1 MEKTTSKKDI
11 SKSKQAQIVS
21 KRCAIIGSISLAFP
35 FLATFILFLMS
46 NIPALSKGGTM
57 PEFLEIIVVSITF
70 IGILAGPVF
79 LAIAMICGAIMFSR
93 ASRIKSLDIR
103 KKYLIIGLTM
113 IIITALIAFLLPS
126 IYNSSGFMDFSID
139 G

>member
-1 MEKTTSKKDI
+1 MEKATPKKATNQSKR
-11 SKSKQAQIVS
+11 AQVVS

-35 FLATFILFLMS
+35 FLATFLLFLMS
-46 NIPALSKGGTM
+46 NFPALFEGGAM
-57 PEFLEIIVVSITF
+57 PEFFEILVISIVF
-70 IGILAGPVF
+70 IGILAGPIF
-79 LAIAMICGAIMFSR
+79 LAIAMICGAIIFAR

-103 KKYLIIGLTM
+103 KKYLIIGLAM

>member
-1 MEKTTSKKDI
+1 
-11 SKSKQAQIVS
+11 
-21 KRCAIIGSISLAFP
+21 
-35 FLATFILFLMS
+35 MS